1 MTVEVEAE
9 GEKEQHELARPLA
22 ELLGITHESRA
33 GTLQALFTYIRLH
46 KLQVSAPPS
55 HSTMD
60 PLPCVLTLEYARLC
74 YRLLVKQPFLHK
86 CFAELLL
93 CRCAMLVSGIAQ
105 VPALLRHA
113 ASRRAHAQPA

>member
-33 GTLQALFTYIRLH
+33 STLQALFTYIRLH
-46 KLQVSAPPS
+46 KLQVGAPPS

-60 PLPCVLTLEYARLC
+60 ALPCALALRSARHC
-74 YRLLVKQPFLHK
+74 DQLHV
-86 CFAELLL
+86 
-93 CRCAMLVSGIAQ
+93 R
-105 VPALLRHA
+105 
-113 ASRRAHAQPA
+113 

>member
-46 KLQVSAPPS
+46 KLQVGAPPS
-55 HSTMD
+55 RRTMNM
-60 PLPCVLTLEYARLC
+60 LPCELILRAARHC
-74 YRLLVKQPFLHK
+74 DRPHV
-86 CFAELLL
+86 
-93 CRCAMLVSGIAQ
+93 R
-105 VPALLRHA
+105 
-113 ASRRAHAQPA
+113 

>member
-1 MTVEVEAE
+1 MEVEAE

-46 KLQVSAPPS
+46 KLQVGAPPS

-60 PLPCVLTLEYARLC
+60 MLPCVLTLRLGRHC
-74 YRLLVKQPFLHK
+74 DRLHV
-86 CFAELLL
+86 
-93 CRCAMLVSGIAQ
+93 R
-105 VPALLRHA
+105 
-113 ASRRAHAQPA
+113 